1 MTLRCASRP
10 RHPQDRAPR
19 LPQPSAGASK
29 PSRNIFVRWTVP
41 AEGRYDPDVF
51 QNLEHQPNRAVADL
65 VPVLAR
71 ELLTIERPPC
81 RLPTVRELAQR
92 HRSSLS
98 SIHLAIRTLE
108 DAGAVEI
115 EVRGRL
121 GTFMVARSIGR
132 LWALAENGRPL
143 VVALPLASSLRY
155 EGLATAIK
163 KLLSGPD
170 LEVFMIFVRGSRQ
183 RLQAVRE
190 GRCHLAAMSSFAAS
204 ELCEARDRVVLELPP
219 HTYNTG
225 HRVFYTS
232 AGADRGPQTV
242 IVDRDSADQQ
252 LLTNL
257 EFGEAEVR
265 LLPAMGVQ
273 IARLLGEG
281 HGDAAVWTIDE
292 MRVRWPDGVLDRPL
306 SPAVQERVGL
316 SDTCAVLVGRAAE
329 APVLRAITSTLDGAE
344 VERIQTDV
352 MNLRVVP
359 EY

>member
-1 MTLRCASRP
+1 MDGR
-10 RHPQDRAPR
+10 
-19 LPQPSAGASK
+19 
-29 PSRNIFVRWTVP
+29 
-41 AEGRYDPDVF
+41 EGRRYDADVF
-51 QNLEHQPNRAVADL
+51 QIPERQHAKAVAEL
-65 VPVLAR
+65 VPAVAR
-71 ELLTIERPPC
+71 EFLTLPAPPS
-81 RLPTVRELAQR
+81 RLPTVRALATR
-92 HRSSLS
+92 HHSSLS
-98 SIHLAIRTLE
+98 SVHLAIKTLE

-121 GTFMVARSIGR
+121 GAFMIGRSIGR
-132 LWALAENGRPL
+132 LWLLAENGRPL

-170 LEVFMIFVRGSRQ
+170 FEVFLIFVRGSRQ
-183 RLQAVRE
+183 RLQAVHE
-190 GRCHLAAMSSFAAS
+190 GRCHLAAMSGFAAS
-204 ELCEARDRVVLELPP
+204 ELCGPDDSVIVELPP

-232 AGADRGPQTV
+232 AGAEHNPMTV
-242 IVDRDSADQQ
+242 VIDRDSADQQ

-257 EFGEAEVR
+257 EFNGSGVR

-273 IARLLGEG
+273 IARLLAEG

-292 MRVRWPDGVLDRPL
+292 MRMRWPDGVLDRPL
-306 SPAVQERVGL
+306 SPAVQERVDGR
-316 SDTCAVLVGRAAE
+316 DTCAVLVGRTAD
-329 APVLRAITSTLDGAE
+329 APALRAITSTLDGTE
-344 VERIQTDV
+344 VERIQMDV